1 MVRISGRKKDTAVP
15 CEDTVL
21 CEVGE
26 EIGNHCSGIICL
38 IWNFPSR
45 IKCTHVFTMWCLLF
59 LISPGNSYLGGR
71 RDLTLRVFMKR
82 GGKCESL
89 DVRLSSS
96 HTDAGEVLPTQ
107 QVTREGVCL
116 GMVTRGFP
124 CHLTRGP

>member
-1 MVRISGRKKDTAVP
+1 
-15 CEDTVL
+15 
-21 CEVGE
+21 
-26 EIGNHCSGIICL
+26 
-38 IWNFPSR
+38 
-45 IKCTHVFTMWCLLF
+45 MWCLLF
-59 LISPGNSYLGGR
+59 LISPGNSYLEGR

-107 QVTREGVCL
+107 KVTREGVCL